1 MRIISV
7 TAVTTEGIEDTGAT
21 QYKCFEYLDGAY
33 ASVHEYTPH
42 ADRPELVIASMEV
55 ELEVAGQ
62 VIKFRSEDSKRLTA
76 AFESQAWL

>member
-7 TAVTTEGIEDTGAT
+7 TAVTTEGIEATGDT
-21 QYKCFEYLDGAY
+21 QYKCFEYLDGAF

-62 VIKFRSEDSKRLTA
+62 VVRFLSEDSKRLTA

>member
-1 MRIISV
+1 MELISV
-7 TAVTTEGIEDTGAT
+7 TAVTTEGLEATGST

-42 ADRPELVIASMEV
+42 TDRPELVIASMEV
-55 ELEVAGQ
+55 EVKVAGQ